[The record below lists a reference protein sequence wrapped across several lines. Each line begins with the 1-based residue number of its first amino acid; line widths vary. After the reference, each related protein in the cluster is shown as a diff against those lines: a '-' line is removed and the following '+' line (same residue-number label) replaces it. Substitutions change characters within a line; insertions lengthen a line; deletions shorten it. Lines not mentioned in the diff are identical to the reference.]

1 MQFLAF
7 LKDSYREAKSGWML
21 QIMLVLAALLVLLV
35 LSIGFRPV
43 TLEDELNDRLSLIS
57 RIAATSPETGKPH
70 LGIEN
75 VNSSNTAEPW
85 KADYAFD
92 FVVKCDS
99 PEDMKKAVESGMPVT
114 HKEVER
120 FLQGSLNF
128 LTNVTVTGGS
138 SEVEKLKKNLEE
150 PKDKGPKDK
159 DAKDK
164 DAKGDAKDG
173 AKDVKDAPPLPKEVR
188 YKVTTKG
195 TTVDDRLAWRH
206 KVSILFVYEI
216 PYFYTSL
223 RQGVYVME
231 KYLVNGAGSWVLL
244 FVAIII
250 TAGFIPSMLAKGSLD
265 LLVSKPV
272 GRTRLLLYKYIG
284 GLTFVLIL
292 TTVTVVGVWLAIGIR
307 SGIWTPNFLA
317 IIPIL
322 TFYFAVLYA
331 VSTTV
336 AVFTRN
342 TLVAIL
348 LTGVAW
354 GGLWVV
360 GKVNDGVE
368 ERRER
373 EAKAKPVNPGTPEE
387 VMREVEA
394 DQPLWGFVPKWISTP
409 LTVLHVV
416 TPRTYQLDDRL
427 GRVIAEGVLTPSEL
441 KAREYDTPPRT
452 SWAEMV
458 LVSLLGVG
466 ALLGI
471 AAARFNS
478 RDY

>member
-1 MQFLAF
+1 VQFLAF
-7 LKDSYREAKSGWML
+7 LQDSYREAKSGWML
-21 QIMLVLAALLVLLV
+21 HVMLALAGLLVLLV

-43 TLEDELNDRLSLIS
+43 TLQDELVDHLSLLT
-57 RIAATSPETGKPH
+57 RVAATNPETGKPR

-75 VNSSNTAEPW
+75 VTSSNPDEPW

-92 FVVKCDS
+92 YVVTTDS
-99 PEDMKKAVESGMPVT
+99 PDDMKKAVNSGMPVAR
-114 HKEVER
+114 KEAER
-120 FLQGSLNF
+120 FLGDALRF
-128 LTNVTVTGGS
+128 LKNVEVTGGS
-138 SEVEKLKKNLEE
+138 PEVEELKKRA
-150 PKDKGPKDK
+150 GPKDK
-159 DAKDK
+159 EADAKDK
-164 DAKGDAKDG
+164 GDAGKETR
-173 AKDVKDAPPLPKEVR
+173 PLPAEIR
-188 YKVTTKG
+188 YRVTTKG
-195 TTVDDRLAWRH
+195 TKVDDRLAWRH
-206 KVSILFVYEI
+206 RVSVLFAYEI

-223 RQGVYVME
+223 REGVYVME
-231 KYLVNGAGSWVLL
+231 KYLVNGAGAWVLL
-244 FVAIII
+244 FVAVII

-265 LLVSKPV
+265 LMVSKPI
-272 GRTRLLLYKYIG
+272 GRTRLLVYKYVG

-292 TTVTVVGVWLAIGIR
+292 TTATVTGVWLAIGVR

-354 GGLWVV
+354 AALWVV
-360 GKVNDGVE
+360 GKVNDGIE
-368 ERRER
+368 NRGEQL
-373 EAKAKPVNPGTPEE
+373 AKVKADAGTPEA
-387 VMREVEA
+387 VLREVEA
-394 DQPLWGFVPKWISTP
+394 DQPLWGFIPKSVFPFVTA
-409 LTVLHVV
+409 LHVV

-427 GRVIAEGVLTPSEL
+427 GRLIAEGVLTPNEL
-441 KAREYDTPPRT
+441 KARDYDTPPRV

-458 LVSLLGVG
+458 LVSLV
-466 ALLGI
+466 GI
-471 AAARFNS
+471 AALLAVAAWRFSS